1 MKKEDI
7 ISIIYITIVILSGII
22 FTISAIIS
30 GASSNKD
37 YTFNILNYVDI
48 AVIISG
54 CIFTLSMSLPII
66 LSFIWNCTRFRPF
79 VFLCHDVFGWHEPDD
94 NSINVDEYG
103 FQYSATCK
111 YCGKHIIQD
120 SQGNWF

>member
-1 MKKEDI
+1 MTLLWCSNSDV
-7 ISIIYITIVILSGII
+7 ITSSPGFKI
-22 FTISAIIS
+22 FFRDEA
-30 GASSNKD
+30 
-37 YTFNILNYVDI
+37 
-48 AVIISG
+48 
-54 CIFTLSMSLPII
+54 
-66 LSFIWNCTRFRPF
+66 TRFRPF